1 MTAPR
6 FLDAGETALV
16 VEFGEAIDPALN
28 DRVLA
33 LDDALR
39 AAAPRGVIEIVPTF
53 RSLLIQYDPLVITRE
68 ALVEAVMARDA
79 PAASARRAGRR
90 WLFPCCYAPPHGEDI
105 AEVAARLA
113 LSPGQVIA
121 LHALKPY
128 RLYMYGFAPGFAYLG
143 GLAGELAI
151 SRREHPRPP
160 HPAGAIMIAGG
171 MSLVTTVAMPT
182 GWWVIGRTPE
192 RMFAI
197 DRDPVFLA
205 AVGDEIR
212 FEPVDANTFAS
223 LEARAR
229 AGEIVA
235 RVENAS

>member
-1 MTAPR
+1 MTTPR

-16 VEFGEAIDPALN
+16 VEFGDAIDPALN

-39 AAAPRGVIEIVPTF
+39 GAALGGVIETVPTF
-53 RSLLIQYDPLVITRE
+53 RSLLIQYDPLVIVRE
-68 ALVEAVMARDA
+68 KLVAEVVARDL
-79 PAASARRAGRR
+79 PATSGRHAGRR
-90 WLFPCCYAPPHGEDI
+90 WRFPCCYEPPYGEDI
-105 AEVAARLA
+105 AEVAARLS
-113 LSPGQVIA
+113 LTVDRVIA
-121 LHALKPY
+121 LHTQSFY

-143 GLAGELAI
+143 GLAGELGI

-160 HPAGAIMIAGG
+160 HPVGAIMIAGG

-192 RMFAI
+192 RMFAA

-212 FEPVDANTFAS
+212 FEPVDADTFAR
-223 LEARAR
+223 LAARAR
-229 AGEIVA
+229 AGETIA
-235 RVENAS
+235 QVEKAS

>member
-1 MTAPR
+1 MTPPR

-16 VEFGEAIDPALN
+16 VEFGDAIDPALN

-39 AAAPRGVIEIVPTF
+39 AEAPGGIIETVPTF
-53 RSLLIQYDPLVITRE
+53 RSLLIQYDPLVIDRE
-68 ALVEAVMARDA
+68 RLVAEVVARDL
-79 PAASARRAGRR
+79 PATSSRHAGRR
-90 WLFPCCYAPPHGEDI
+90 WRFPCCYAPPYGEDI
-105 AEVAARLA
+105 AEVAARLN
-113 LSPGQVIA
+113 LTVSQVIA
-121 LHALKPY
+121 LHAERPY

-143 GLAGELAI
+143 GLAGELGI
-151 SRREHPRPP
+151 PRREHPRPP

-192 RMFAI
+192 RMFAAG
-197 DRDPVFLA
+197 RDPVFLA

-212 FEPVDANTFAS
+212 FEPVDADTFAS
-223 LEARAR
+223 LDARAKT
-229 AGEIVA
+229 GETIA
-235 RVENAS
+235 RVEGAS